1 MIYVEYVLLMLFGY
15 FVGNISWARIISKAK
30 HDDITK
36 HGSGN
41 PGSTNMLRTY
51 GAKIGFLTLFL
62 DVVKGAIPALA
73 GLLLFKYTG
82 LNQDIGLY
90 VGGLSVILGHMFP
103 VIYKFKGGK
112 SVACTIGVFMVAN
125 PLWLL
130 VAFLVAFLYVW
141 FFDYVSVASLFI
153 VAFMSAIQGYYYSK
167 TYADS
172 SSTLVALDI
181 ILFAIFSLV
190 WFAHRTN
197 IVRLL
202 LGKENKANLQKSLKK
217 ELSKQKKEEY
227 KSQKSELNAEFK
239 KLKAQ
244 YKKEKR
250 SKKQEL
256 KTEYISAKESLHGTN
271 ADILA
276 SQIKPKEDESLQT
289 DAVESSAQNQV
300 SNNAEVEPTQT
311 TNDNATKQSQENL
324 QQIQTANSKK

>member
-1 MIYVEYVLLMLFGY
+1 MVYVEYILLILFGY

-30 HDDITK
+30 KDDVTK

-41 PGSTNMLRTY
+41 PGSTNMLRVY
-51 GAKIGFLTLFL
+51 GAKVGFLTLLL

-73 GLLLFKYTG
+73 GMLLFKYTG
-82 LNQDIGLY
+82 LNQDVGLF

-103 VIYKFKGGK
+103 VIFKFKGGK

-141 FFDYVSVASLFI
+141 LFDYVSVASLFI
-153 VAFMSAIQGYYYSK
+153 VAFMSGIQGYYYSL
-167 TYADS
+167 TYAS
-172 SSTLVALDI
+172 NNVVLASLDI
-181 ILFAIFSLV
+181 MLLAIFAIV

-217 ELSKQKKEEY
+217 ELSRQKKEEY
-227 KSQKSELNAEFK
+227 KTQKSELKAEFK
-239 KLKAQ
+239 RLKAE
-244 YKKEKR
+244 YRKEAKDR
-250 SKKQEL
+250 RHNL
-256 KTEYISAKESLHGTN
+256 KTEYMSAKESLHGAN

-276 SQIKPKEDESLQT
+276 NQITTTDDTSKSSQNVQT
-289 DAVESSAQNQV
+289 FEKSGGHQK
-300 SNNAEVEPTQT
+300 NN
-311 TNDNATKQSQENL
+311 QSQ
-324 QQIQTANSKK
+324 QA